1 MNFEKV
7 IEYIVGCDLFELSNK
22 IGSMTE
28 NMVRFIMVQIID
40 IVQKLAK
47 NHVAHRDIKDENI
60 MINLSTYQ
68 GNFLTNWTIAKSVI
82 LMVWKF
88 SRNRHFRRN
97 VFFEESYFS
106 VIFVQ
111 IWLVKNFE
119 VKLIDFGC
127 AIEFCDNDL
136 FTSFSGTSEFYPYEW
151 FNSGYYC
158 PIGGAVWSIGC
169 LMFTLLTGKI

>member
-1 MNFEKV
+1 
-7 IEYIVGCDLFELSNK
+7 
-22 IGSMTE
+22 MTE

-68 GNFLTNWTIAKSVI
+68 GNFRTNWTTAKSAI
-82 LMVWKF
+82 LMVW
-88 SRNRHFRRN
+88 NFR
-97 VFFEESYFS
+97 VIFIFEETSSSKNHIFRWF
-106 VIFVQ
+106 FVQ

>member
-68 GNFLTNWTIAKSVI
+68 GNFQTNLALKSREFR
-82 LMVWKF
+82 LPHNF
-88 SRNRHFRRN
+88 SRNLRFRRKG
-97 VFFEESYFS
+97 FFE
-106 VIFVQ
+106 
-111 IWLVKNFE
+111 
-119 VKLIDFGC
+119 
-127 AIEFCDNDL
+127 
-136 FTSFSGTSEFYPYEW
+136 
-151 FNSGYYC
+151 
-158 PIGGAVWSIGC
+158 
-169 LMFTLLTGKI
+169 